1 MLLNMKSLA
10 TITEIQGQDIK
21 FIAGASFDKAQDA
34 VEWCR
39 KHAEHNPK
47 VDWTVT
53 KDKKVVDTNAWEDY
67 I

>member
-10 TITEIQGQDIK
+10 TITEIQGHNRK
-21 FIAGASFDKAQDA
+21 VIAESTFEEAQDA
-34 VEWCR
+34 VKWCR